1 MTRTAASIALILL
14 MILVPLAFCNCIQ
27 VVSVQSVFTA
37 GGAGQSILLIG
48 LCVRRNGIFRRMEY
62 LF

>member
-1 MTRTAASIALILL
+1 VL
-14 MILVPLAFCNCIQ
+14 MIVVPLAFCNCIQ
-27 VVSVQSVFTA
+27 VVSVQSVVTA